1 MRETA
6 TARIAS
12 AAPRPTIRDLIE
24 IAGRLITVMQEE
36 TLALRQLAFAR
47 VAELAPEKT
56 KLVDAYTALARD
68 FHKDPETLAA
78 VTKALGDELREVLAT
93 FEATARENERTLVA
107 ARDANE
113 RVLRAVVDAA
123 QVQRPR
129 AQGYGRTGLAVGM
142 GTQRSAVALSVAVD
156 RQL

>member
-1 MRETA
+1 MREAA
-6 TARIAS
+6 TARTAP
-12 AAPRPTIRDLIE
+12 AAPRPGIRDLIE
-24 IAGRLITVMQEE
+24 VAGRLITLMQEE
-36 TLALRQLAFAR
+36 TAALRNLAFAR
-47 VAELAPEKT
+47 VAELGPEKSA
-56 KLVDAYTALARD
+56 LVDTYAGLARH

-78 VTKALGDELREVLAT
+78 VTNAVRAELRDVLAT

-129 AQGYGRTGLAVGM
+129 AQGYGRNGLAVGN
-142 GTQRSAVALSVAVD
+142 GGQRFPAALSVAID